1 VDVVGLKGERVRL
14 VPAEASA
21 HLDSGLRWMNDPEV
35 TARLEHIEGVT
46 RRQEEAFFD
55 RIALHREDELHWA
68 VVTED
73 LGHVGFIALA
83 QISWRNRSAVGG
95 IVIGERRAWGRGFA
109 TDAVRV
115 RTRFA
120 FEYLGL
126 HRIEGHTI
134 HPAMRRV
141 YEKCGYR
148 HEGVARQKIWR
159 EGRWN
164 DVDHYAI
171 LDADHFGPGRAG
183 AGGAPPPGDVRRESP

>member
-1 VDVVGLKGERVRL
+1 MDVVGLRGERVRL
-14 VPAEASA
+14 VPADPTE
-21 HLDSGLRWMNDPEV
+21 HLDNALRWMNDPEV
-35 TARLEHIEGVT
+35 TARLEHFTGVT
-46 RRQEEAFFD
+46 RRQEEAFFE
-55 RIALHREDELHWA
+55 RIAAHADSELHWA

-73 LGHVGFIALA
+73 LGHIGFIALQ

-95 IVIGERRAWGRGFA
+95 IVFGDRRAWGRGFA

-120 FEYLGL
+120 FEQLGL

-159 EGRWN
+159 DGRWY
-164 DVDHYAI
+164 DADLYAA
-171 LDADHFGPGRAG
+171 LDADYF
-183 AGGAPPPGDVRRESP
+183 APPAVDPELEPVPGDE